1 MKKSIGVDLGG
12 TSVRTAI
19 VDSEGKILKDLKES
33 SYAKEGPS
41 VVLPHIA
48 DMIDRLGDISDCEG
62 IGIGVPGPVDEER
75 KVMTLS
81 TNLPGFTG
89 YPITAM
95 LEERFRMP
103 VYVGND
109 ANAAGLAEALVGA
122 GKGRKS
128 VYYITQSTGIG
139 GALIING
146 KVVSGRHGYAGE
158 IGNIV
163 IDRSR
168 PKINGLNAGAAENEA
183 SGTAIGRYGREKFGA
198 KNAIEVFGQARKGN
212 ADALAILDRMSYDF
226 AQLMSSIAHVVD
238 PDIFVIGGGCSN
250 ASDLYFGSVRK
261 YFDELVHPAMRDV
274 EIAKAELAE
283 PGVLGA
289 AFFVE

>member
-19 VDSEGKILKDLKES
+19 VNSEGEILKDLKES
-33 SYAKEGPS
+33 SYAQQGPS

-75 KVMTLS
+75 RVMTLS
-81 TNLPGFTG
+81 TNLPGFTD
-89 YPITAM
+89 YPIAEV
-95 LEERFRMP
+95 LEQHFQKP
-103 VYVGND
+103 VFVGND

-122 GKGRKS
+122 GKMKKS

-139 GALIING
+139 GAFILNG
-146 KVVSGRHGYAGE
+146 RVVSGKHGYAGE

-183 SGTAIGRYGREKFGA
+183 SGTAIRRYGYEKFGA
-198 KNAIEVFGQARKGN
+198 ESAIAVFDKARQGDP
-212 ADALAILDRMSYDF
+212 DALEILDHMSYDF

-250 ASDLYFGSVRK
+250 ASDLYFDTVRK
-261 YFDELVHPAMRDV
+261 YFDQLVHPAMRDV
-274 EIAKAELAE
+274 EIAKAQLAE